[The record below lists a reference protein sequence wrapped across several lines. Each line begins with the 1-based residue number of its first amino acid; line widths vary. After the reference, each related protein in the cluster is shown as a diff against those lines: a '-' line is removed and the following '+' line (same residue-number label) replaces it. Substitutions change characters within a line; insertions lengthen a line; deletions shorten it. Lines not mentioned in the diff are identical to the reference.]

1 MSSVGG
7 REALR
12 RRYLRRIA
20 ILAAVLVL
28 VALLL
33 LTSGHWVLGLVFGVT
48 AAVAI
53 VVLVQIRTVR

>member
-12 RRYLRRIA
+12 KRYLRRLV

-33 LTSGHWVLGLVFGVT
+33 LTSGHWVLGLIFAL
-48 AAVAI
+48 AAGAAI
-53 VVLVQIRTVR
+53 LVLVQIRTVR